1 MDWTFQSDGPRRD
14 ELHRRHPTGGS
25 ATSRPGWVRP
35 TTASVQVAGDK
46 WRRTSA
52 SGQQERVSAKVQP
65 PPLLQV
71 NQPSSAAVHL
81 QRAAMRTGRRTPPPC
96 PAIQA
101 RLAPGCGQVARE
113 PLAPR
118 SIAARYG
125 AVRAARGLRRPRPR
139 PAAAEVIAA
148 VAAAGRARRVASC
161 MRRPPPAPS
170 GISGGRASATRPEEG
185 RTSERTSRR
194 LRDVG
199 PRRGTVTTT
208 GMGICDSGNT
218 SPLFC
223 SV

>member
-125 AVRAARGLRRPRPR
+125 AVRAARVSAAPARPPLRSSWPWRQQGVLGASR
-139 PAAAEVIAA
+139 AACAA
-148 VAAAGRARRVASC
+148 RRQLRLGSPEGGHQLHDQTDGRADVCAMSERGAGR
-161 MRRPPPAPS
+161 
-170 GISGGRASATRPEEG
+170 
-185 RTSERTSRR
+185 
-194 LRDVG
+194 
-199 PRRGTVTTT
+199 
-208 GMGICDSGNT
+208 
-218 SPLFC
+218 
-223 SV
+223 